1 MLDASLAWR
10 SALVERLEVVSDLI
24 VEVAGHLLPRDRV
37 LHRLAVLSDD
47 SEVLEPRGHA
57 AAAPGQVRV
66 VAVLAALARL
76 ALDADVERIG
86 AQTLGRFALGRAT
99 PALTGH
105 EPLTLAEILV
115 LRAHSVA
122 PRAVLAAPAALG
134 LAPAAQAL
142 ARALLLVHRPHL
154 VERLLHGLEGPIAL
168 AALERLHPFH
178 RVAAPVAAALAAE
191 PLHLLEQL
199 AELLRRDLVG
209 SQAARQRLRLAIDH
223 LVLAVREVRLEI
235 RHAIRLLQHPEPLVA
250 LLHEAVEV
258 RPLVRERGVLEDG
271 RQVAGGAGAG
281 AAGPLREVALLER
294 RPLERVLGELTR
306 RLLEHR
312 RARPFLALFLGRRQ
326 EVRKAARRQRD
337 RRRDGEHQARED
349 RQREQLAF
357 TRDHALDDALTLEA
371 FDARD
376 GVADQRVD
384 EPRPIGP
391 VGPLERRGDSV
402 MRSSRG

>member
-47 SEVLEPRGHA
+47 SEVLKPRGHA

-66 VAVLAALARL
+66 VAFLAALARL

-154 VERLLHGLEGPIAL
+154 VERLLHGFEGPIAL

-191 PLHLLEQL
+191 PPHL
-199 AELLRRDLVG
+199 
-209 SQAARQRLRLAIDH
+209 
-223 LVLAVREVRLEI
+223 
-235 RHAIRLLQHPEPLVA
+235 
-250 LLHEAVEV
+250 
-258 RPLVRERGVLEDG
+258 
-271 RQVAGGAGAG
+271 
-281 AAGPLREVALLER
+281 
-294 RPLERVLGELTR
+294 
-306 RLLEHR
+306 
-312 RARPFLALFLGRRQ
+312 LALFLGGRQ
-326 EVRKAARRQRD
+326 EVRQAARRQRD
-337 RRRDGEHQARED
+337 RRRDGEHEARED

-357 TRDHALDDALTLEA
+357 TRDHALDDALELEA

-384 EPRPIGP
+384 EPRPVGP
-391 VGPLERRGDSV
+391 VGPLQGGGDSV
-402 MRSSRG
+402 VEAEGPVGHSRDVAATNPPRRSVGDAHQEPEDHQPAGDPRRPRADPLLGQHHGDAGDGAPEGAA